1 MTCMN
6 RPNLSRDDREA
17 SRFVAEII
25 NSGGWVE
32 VPRRQ
37 IGDLEP
43 LPVVVR
49 AADAANLLGFDEV
62 QQLGWAAL
70 WLAFRNVIAA
80 IDPTLLV
87 VPRSKYGS
95 LRPTA
100 RTAEG
105 ARINSDRVQVAIE
118 EVFAMTLATCEECG
132 RPGELRTESRYWWRT
147 LCNSHEEVVP
157 R

>member
-1 MTCMN
+1 MTRTPLN
-6 RPNLSRDDREA
+6 EDDRDA
-17 SRFVAEII
+17 LRIAALII
-25 NSGGWVE
+25 NPESHE
-32 VPRRQ
+32 MRARQ
-37 IGDLEP
+37 ISALDP

-49 AADAANLLGFDEV
+49 AAAAVKLLGYDEV

-95 LRPTA
+95 LRPA
-100 RTAEG
+100 VRTAEG

-118 EVFAMTLATCEECG
+118 EVFAMTSGTCEECG
-132 RPGELRTESRYWWRT
+132 RPGELRTESRCWWRT
-147 LCNSHEEVVP
+147 LCCAHEEVVA